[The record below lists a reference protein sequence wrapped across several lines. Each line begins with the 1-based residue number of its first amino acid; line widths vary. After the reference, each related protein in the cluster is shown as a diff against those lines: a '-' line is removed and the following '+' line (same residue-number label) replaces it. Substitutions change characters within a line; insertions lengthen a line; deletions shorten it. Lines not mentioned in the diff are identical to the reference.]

1 MTRAMTVANLLAKKH
16 DRHMFTGVLKD
27 ILGSLGLN
35 GIWLIYGKDKNGKT
49 WGTLLL
55 SDMLSKLGKLWY
67 ISAEQGVD
75 SDFQDAV
82 IRAKIDP
89 GNKNIHFNEYMPI
102 EEISERLKKRNPPR
116 IVVIDNLSMYKDEL
130 TSNAVAQLKKDFPK
144 TLFIMVA
151 HEERGEPYTA
161 AAVMAKKLAKVIVR
175 VQGLTLFVSG
185 RCPGGQLLINEE
197 KAVLFHGTEIKESK

>member
-1 MTRAMTVANLLAKKH
+1 
-16 DRHMFTGVLKD
+16 MFTGVYKD

-49 WGTLLL
+49 WATLLL
-55 SDMLSKLGKLWY
+55 SDMLSKLGKVWY

-82 IRAKIDP
+82 IRAKMDP
-89 GNKNIHFNEYMPI
+89 SNKNLHFNEYLPFV
-102 EEISERLKKRNPPR
+102 EIGERLQKRNPPK
-116 IVVIDNLSMYKDEL
+116 IVVVDNLSMYKDEL
-130 TSNAVAQLKKDFPK
+130 TSSAVAQLKKDFPK
-144 TLFIMVA
+144 VLFVLVA

-175 VQGLTLFVSG
+175 VQGLALFVSG
-185 RCPGGQLLINEE
+185 RCPGGQLLISEE
-197 KAVLFHGTEIKESK
+197 KAVLFHGTEIKQST

>member
-1 MTRAMTVANLLAKKH
+1 
-16 DRHMFTGVLKD
+16 MFTGVLKD